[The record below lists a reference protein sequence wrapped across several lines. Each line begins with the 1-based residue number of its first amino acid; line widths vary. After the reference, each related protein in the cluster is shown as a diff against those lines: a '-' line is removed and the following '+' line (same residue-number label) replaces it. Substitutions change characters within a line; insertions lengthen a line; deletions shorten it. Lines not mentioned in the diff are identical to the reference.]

1 MKILL
6 KDPQWTVFGCDQR
19 FRVLV
24 AGRRF
29 GKTYLALVEL
39 CQAASVRGCLAWY
52 VAPTY
57 KQAKRIAWKTLKQMT
72 KGYWAS
78 KPNETDL
85 RIELVWGGTICLRG
99 ADDYDSLR
107 GDGLDFI
114 VLDEYASMAPEA
126 WTEVLRPALA
136 DKQGKAL
143 FIGTPRGRNHFF
155 ELYEAALDQPQWARF
170 QFTTAQGG
178 NVTAK
183 ELDSA
188 THELDERTYRQE
200 FQASFESLGVGM
212 VYYAFDRRQNI
223 RDLGYNPALPVF
235 WSLDFNINPLCS
247 VLGQI
252 VQGRVHILDELI
264 LPNSNTLAAC
274 DEFLERTRKWTMAPA
289 MTGLPEG
296 SAAFEDVM
304 RALQPAPLNVYIHG
318 DATGEQ
324 RKTSASRTDWQIVKQ
339 FFGRYTD
346 RYHAGFR
353 VPSDNPPVKDRIN
366 CVNAMLRNHAGE
378 HRLLI
383 DPRCKQLIKDLEQ
396 VCWKAD
402 PYGNALADVDKSD
415 PMRTHVSD
423 AVGYWI
429 AREFPMR
436 AQRGERGG
444 PSIV

>member
-1 MKILL
+1 MNIRLR
-6 KDPQWTVFGCDQR
+6 PAQSTVFQSNQR

-29 GKTYLALVEL
+29 GKTFLALVEL
-39 CQAASVRGCLAWY
+39 CQAAWGPGRKVWY

-57 KQAKRIAWKTLKQMT
+57 KQAKRIAWKALKQMT

-78 KPNETDL
+78 TPNETDL
-85 RIELVWGGTICLRG
+85 TIELASGGTIFLRG
-99 ADDYDSLR
+99 ADNYDSLR
-107 GDGLDFI
+107 GDGIDFL
-114 VLDEYASMAPEA
+114 VLDEYASINREA
-126 WTEVLRPALA
+126 WTEVLRPALS
-136 DKQGKAL
+136 DREGHAL

-155 ELYEAALDQPQWARF
+155 ELYEAALDQPGWARF
-170 QFTTAQGG
+170 QYTTEQGR
-178 NVTAK
+178 NVSLK
-183 ELDSA
+183 ELESA

-200 FQASFESLGVGM
+200 FQASFENLGVGM
-212 VYYAFDRRQNI
+212 AYYAFDRRQNI
-223 RDLGYNPALPVF
+223 RDLRYNPALPLF
-235 WSLDFNINPLCS
+235 WSLDFNVNPLCS

-274 DEFLERTRKWTMAPA
+274 EEFLERTRNWT
-289 MTGLPEG
+289 TLKLP
-296 SAAFEDVM
+296 DVPQHGE
-304 RALQPAPLNVYIHG
+304 AWEQIVAQLTPPIVNVYVCG

-346 RYHAGFR
+346 RFHAGFR

-402 PYGNALADVDKSD
+402 PYGNALAEVDKSD

-423 AVGYWI
+423 AAGYWI

-436 AQRGERGG
+436 TPRGERGG